1 MEGTIATRAGP
12 SYVVPKRDW
21 GGASAKA
28 GTSALYRAPTR
39 EWAGLVQIVHG
50 QGSQDA
56 VVCRDAPVVEIV
68 MPANQHDGRG
78 LCKCGGILD
87 GNRHSVAAK
96 LVSGEKTD
104 SGCVRAS
111 TERAGRRPGESVEVH
126 KPGLAPYNVEAGWYG
141 QRNDVGS
148 LVCEHRGNRTPR
160 YVSVADATRA
170 CRTGRACGTSWTG
183 WASRARRPLWSGC
196 ASSSGRPCCPRHPWR
211 TG

>member
-1 MEGTIATRAGP
+1 MEGRIATRAGP

-78 LCKCGGILD
+78 WSKCGGILD
-87 GNRHSVAAK
+87 GSRHPVAAK
-96 LVSGEKTD
+96 LV
-104 SGCVRAS
+104 
-111 TERAGRRPGESVEVH
+111 
-126 KPGLAPYNVEAGWYG
+126 
-141 QRNDVGS
+141 
-148 LVCEHRGNRTPR
+148 
-160 YVSVADATRA
+160 
-170 CRTGRACGTSWTG
+170 
-183 WASRARRPLWSGC
+183 RAREIDMWVF
-196 ASSSGRPCCPRHPWR
+196 H
-211 TG
+211 